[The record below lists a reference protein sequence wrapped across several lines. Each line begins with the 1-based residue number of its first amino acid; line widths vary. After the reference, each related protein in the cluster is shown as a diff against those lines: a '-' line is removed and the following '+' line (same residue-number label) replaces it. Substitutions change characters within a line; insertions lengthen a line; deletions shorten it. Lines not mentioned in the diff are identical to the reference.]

1 MEKGL
6 VIKSTGSWYLVKA
19 EHGIVECRIR
29 GKLRTKGLRTTN
41 PIAVGDHVLFELEDN
56 GNGLINSIEERKNY
70 IIRKSTNLS
79 KQAHILAANLDL
91 AVIVVTLTSPRTYQQ
106 FIDRFLVTA
115 EAYRIPVLIV
125 FNKIDLFDED
135 LKMELWYMMDM
146 YKKIGY
152 QCIAVSIKNQ
162 QNTDELR
169 QILKGKISL
178 IAGHSGVG
186 KSSLLNLLNP
196 QLNVKTAA
204 VSESHDSGMHT
215 TTFPEMHQI
224 DGDTWVIDSPGIKG
238 FGILEV
244 DKSELYHYFPEIFA
258 ISADCQF
265 NNCTHTHEP
274 KCAVK
279 QAVDDGRINPF
290 RYDSY
295 LNILNDEDEEKYRQG
310 DSDY

>member
-6 VIKSTGSWYLVKA
+6 VIKSTGSWYLVKT
-19 EHGIVECRIR
+19 ERGIVECRIR

-56 GNGLINSIEERKNY
+56 GNGLISSIEERKNY

-162 QNTDELR
+162 QNTEELR
-169 QILKGKISL
+169 QLLKGKISL
-178 IAGHSGVG
+178 VAGHSGVG

-224 DGDTWVIDSPGIKG
+224 DNETWVIDSPGIKG
-238 FGILEV
+238 FGVLEV

-279 QAVDDGRINPF
+279 QAVDNGQINPF

>member
-204 VSESHDSGMHT
+204 VSECHDSGMHT

>member
-6 VIKSTGSWYLVKA
+6 VIKSTGSWYLVKT
-19 EHGIVECRIR
+19 ERGIVECRIR

-56 GNGLINSIEERKNY
+56 GNGLISSIEERKNY

-162 QNTDELR
+162 QNTEELR
-169 QILKGKISL
+169 QLLKGKISL
-178 IAGHSGVG
+178 VAGHSGVG

-224 DGDTWVIDSPGIKG
+224 DNETWVIDSPGIKG
-238 FGILEV
+238 FGVLEV

-279 QAVDDGRINPF
+279 QAVDNGQINPF

-295 LNILNDEDEEKYRQG
+295 INILNDEDEEKYRQG

>member
-1 MEKGL
+1 VEKGL
-6 VIKSTGSWYLVKA
+6 VIKSTGSWYILKT
-19 EHGIVECRIR
+19 ERGIVECRIR

-56 GNGLINSIEERKNY
+56 GNGLISSIEERKNY

-162 QNTDELR
+162 QNTEELR
-169 QILKGKISL
+169 QLLKGKISL
-178 IAGHSGVG
+178 VAGHSGVG

-224 DGDTWVIDSPGIKG
+224 DNETWVIDSPGIKG
-238 FGILEV
+238 FGVLEV

-279 QAVDDGRINPF
+279 QAVDNGQINPF